1 MELLRPDMFHPAC
14 PNSVMPIRIGD
25 KWSAMV
31 VVCLEQGPRRFS
43 ELRVPMHIT
52 TPKVLTQTLRALER
66 DGMITR
72 TVHAEV
78 PPRVEYEL
86 TSLGRA
92 LLDLI
97 ATSCRWADEHLPA
110 LLAARDA
117 YASRTAEPVSLAA
130 PETTSPRPGR

>member
-1 MELLRPDMFHPAC
+1 MDPLDPDMFHPAC
-14 PNSVMPIRIGD
+14 PSSIMPIRIGD
-25 KWSAMV
+25 KWSAMIII
-31 VVCLEQGPRRFS
+31 CLEQGPRRFS
-43 ELRVPMHIT
+43 ELRVPIRGA

-72 TVHAEV
+72 TVYAEV

-86 TSLGRA
+86 TPLGRT

-97 ATSCRWADEHLPA
+97 AACRRWAHEHLPT

-117 YASRTAEPVSLAA
+117 YLNHTTEPV
-130 PETTSPRPGR
+130 